1 MELNI
6 PLYVSEGG
14 YKIPL
19 RDVIDFRI
27 PCVPTANDTG
37 VIDAAN
43 ATQVTLQTWI
53 KKEGE
58 VVAVGDCLAEIETDK
73 AIVEFNAERAGVM
86 GPTLIQAGQE
96 VEVGSPIGVLLDVGE
111 TSVNVSALLA
121 KTGDNASVPQL
132 PNPSTSEPAAPP
144 TLLSGSKVTPSHR
157 VFVSPLARRLAKQ
170 RGIDLNTLIGTGP
183 NGRIVKR
190 DIEAGSA
197 VVVSSPIMAQPSTVS
212 SSTLGDYTEVPH
224 SGMRRTIARRLT
236 ESKSTIPHFYLSV
249 DCRMDRLL
257 SLRSDINTAMPRKIS
272 VNDFI
277 VRAVAVALRE
287 VPQANVGWTEN
298 AMRQY
303 TQADIAVAVSTDSGL
318 ITPIVR
324 SADRKS
330 LSVIS
335 KEIADLAA
343 RARASQLR
351 PDEYQ
356 GGSFS
361 VSNLGMFGVSEFSAI
376 INPPQAAILAVGVT
390 QQVPVAEAGAVKIAS
405 VMRCTLSVD
414 HRAIDGALAAQWL
427 AAFKRLMENPLSM
440 LI

>member
-1 MELNI
+1 MATLICMPE
-6 PLYVSEGG
+6 V
-14 YKIPL
+14 
-19 RDVIDFRI
+19 
-27 PCVPTANDTG
+27 
-37 VIDAAN
+37 AAN

-73 AIVEFNAERAGVM
+73 AIVEFNADRAGVM

-170 RGIDLNTLIGTGP
+170 RGIDLNTLIGSGP

-197 VVVSSPIMAQPSTVS
+197 VVVSSPVMAQPLTVS
-212 SSTLGDYTEVPH
+212 PSTLGDYTEVPH

-249 DCRMDRLL
+249 DCRMDRLM
-257 SLRSDINTAMPRKIS
+257 SLRSDINTAMQRKIS

-303 TQADIAVAVSTDSGL
+303 TQADIAIAVSTDFGL

-324 SADRKS
+324 TADRKS
-330 LSVIS
+330 LSMIS
-335 KEIADLAA
+335 QEIADLAE

-376 INPPQAAILAVGVT
+376 INPPQAAILAVGMT
-390 QQVPVAEAGAVKIAS
+390 QQVPVVQDGAVKIAS

-427 AAFKRLMENPLSM
+427 AAFKRLLENPLSM

>member
-1 MELNI
+1 MATLICMPE
-6 PLYVSEGG
+6 V
-14 YKIPL
+14 
-19 RDVIDFRI
+19 
-27 PCVPTANDTG
+27 
-37 VIDAAN
+37 AAN

-73 AIVEFNAERAGVM
+73 AIVEFNADRAGVM
-86 GPTLIQAGQE
+86 GPMLIQAGQE

-170 RGIDLNTLIGTGP
+170 HGIDLNTLIGSGP

-197 VVVSSPIMAQPSTVS
+197 VVVSSPVMAQPSTVS
-212 SSTLGDYTEVPH
+212 PSTLGDYTEVPH

-249 DCRMDRLL
+249 DCRMDRLM
-257 SLRSDINTAMPRKIS
+257 SLRSEINTAMPRKIS

-277 VRAVAVALRE
+277 VRTVAVALRE

-303 TQADIAVAVSTDSGL
+303 TQADIAIAVSTDFGL

-324 SADRKS
+324 AADRKS
-330 LSVIS
+330 LSMIS
-335 KEIADLAA
+335 QEIADLAE

-376 INPPQAAILAVGVT
+376 INPPQAAILAVGMT
-390 QQVPVAEAGAVKIAS
+390 QQVPVVEDGAVKIAS

-427 AAFKRLMENPLSM
+427 AAFKRLLENPLSM

>member
-1 MELNI
+1 MATLICMPE
-6 PLYVSEGG
+6 V
-14 YKIPL
+14 
-19 RDVIDFRI
+19 
-27 PCVPTANDTG
+27 
-37 VIDAAN
+37 AAN

-73 AIVEFNAERAGVM
+73 AIVEFNADRAGVM

-121 KTGDNASVPQL
+121 KTEDTAGVPLL
-132 PNPSTSEPAAPP
+132 PNPSTSESAAPP
-144 TLLSGSKVTPSHR
+144 TSLSGSKGAPSHR

>member
-1 MELNI
+1 MPE
-6 PLYVSEGG
+6 V
-14 YKIPL
+14 
-19 RDVIDFRI
+19 
-27 PCVPTANDTG
+27 
-37 VIDAAN
+37 AAN

-73 AIVEFNAERAGVM
+73 AIVEFNADRAGVM

-121 KTGDNASVPQL
+121 KTGDNASVTQL

-170 RGIDLNTLIGTGP
+170 RGIDLNTLIGSGP

-197 VVVSSPIMAQPSTVS
+197 VVVSSPVMAQPSTVS
-212 SSTLGDYTEVPH
+212 PSTLGDYTEVPH

-249 DCRMDRLL
+249 DCRMDRLM
-257 SLRSDINTAMPRKIS
+257 SLRSEINTAMPRKIS

-303 TQADIAVAVSTDSGL
+303 TQADIAIAVSTDFGL

-324 SADRKS
+324 AADRKS
-330 LSVIS
+330 LSMIS
-335 KEIADLAA
+335 QEIADLAE

-376 INPPQAAILAVGVT
+376 INPPQAAILAVGMT
-390 QQVPVAEAGAVKIAS
+390 QQVPVVEDGAVKIAS

-427 AAFKRLMENPLSM
+427 AAFKRLLENPLSM

>member
-1 MELNI
+1 MATLICMPE
-6 PLYVSEGG
+6 V
-14 YKIPL
+14 
-19 RDVIDFRI
+19 
-27 PCVPTANDTG
+27 
-37 VIDAAN
+37 AAN

-73 AIVEFNAERAGVM
+73 AIVEFNADRAGVM

-121 KTGDNASVPQL
+121 KTGDNASVTQL

-170 RGIDLNTLIGTGP
+170 RGIDLNTLIGSGP

-197 VVVSSPIMAQPSTVS
+197 VVVSSPVMAQPSTVS
-212 SSTLGDYTEVPH
+212 PSTLGDYTEVPH

-249 DCRMDRLL
+249 DCRMDRLM
-257 SLRSDINTAMPRKIS
+257 SLRSEINTAMPRKIS

-303 TQADIAVAVSTDSGL
+303 TQADIAIAVSTDFGL

-324 SADRKS
+324 AADRKS
-330 LSVIS
+330 LSMIS
-335 KEIADLAA
+335 QEIADLAE

-361 VSNLGMFGVSEFSAI
+361 MSNLGMFGVSEFSAI
-376 INPPQAAILAVGVT
+376 INPPQAAILAVGMT
-390 QQVPVAEAGAVKIAS
+390 QQVPVVEDGAVKIAS

-427 AAFKRLMENPLSM
+427 AAFKRLLENPLSM

>member
-1 MELNI
+1 MATLICMPE
-6 PLYVSEGG
+6 V
-14 YKIPL
+14 
-19 RDVIDFRI
+19 
-27 PCVPTANDTG
+27 
-37 VIDAAN
+37 AAN

-73 AIVEFNAERAGVM
+73 AIVEFNADRAGVM

-121 KTGDNASVPQL
+121 KTGDNASVTQL

-170 RGIDLNTLIGTGP
+170 RGIDLNTLIGSGP

-197 VVVSSPIMAQPSTVS
+197 VVVSSPVMAQPSTVS
-212 SSTLGDYTEVPH
+212 PSTLGDYTEVPH

-249 DCRMDRLL
+249 DCRMDRLM
-257 SLRSDINTAMPRKIS
+257 SLRSEINTAMPRKIS

-303 TQADIAVAVSTDSGL
+303 TQADIAVAVSTDFGL

-324 SADRKS
+324 AADRKS
-330 LSVIS
+330 LSMIS
-335 KEIADLAA
+335 QEIADLAE

-376 INPPQAAILAVGVT
+376 INPPQAAILAVGMT
-390 QQVPVAEAGAVKIAS
+390 QQVPVVEDGAVKIAS

-427 AAFKRLMENPLSM
+427 AAFKRLLENPLSM

>member
-1 MELNI
+1 MATLICMPE
-6 PLYVSEGG
+6 V
-14 YKIPL
+14 
-19 RDVIDFRI
+19 
-27 PCVPTANDTG
+27 
-37 VIDAAN
+37 AAN

-73 AIVEFNAERAGVM
+73 AIVEFNADRAGVM

-170 RGIDLNTLIGTGP
+170 RGIDLNTLIGSGP

-197 VVVSSPIMAQPSTVS
+197 VVVSSPVMAQPSTVS
-212 SSTLGDYTEVPH
+212 PSTLGDYTEVPH

-249 DCRMDRLL
+249 DCRMDRLM
-257 SLRSDINTAMPRKIS
+257 SLRSEINTAMPRKIS

-303 TQADIAVAVSTDSGL
+303 TQADIAIAVSTDFGL

-324 SADRKS
+324 TADRKS
-330 LSVIS
+330 LSMIS
-335 KEIADLAA
+335 QEIADLAE

-376 INPPQAAILAVGVT
+376 INPPQAAILAVGMT
-390 QQVPVAEAGAVKIAS
+390 QQVPVVEDGAVKIAS

-427 AAFKRLMENPLSM
+427 AAFKRLLENPLSM

>member
-1 MELNI
+1 MATLICMPE
-6 PLYVSEGG
+6 V
-14 YKIPL
+14 
-19 RDVIDFRI
+19 
-27 PCVPTANDTG
+27 
-37 VIDAAN
+37 AAN

-73 AIVEFNAERAGVM
+73 AIVEFNADRAGVM
-86 GPTLIQAGQE
+86 GPMLIQAGQE

-170 RGIDLNTLIGTGP
+170 RGIDLNTLIGSGP

-197 VVVSSPIMAQPSTVS
+197 VVVSSPVMAQPSTVS
-212 SSTLGDYTEVPH
+212 PSTLGDYTEVPH

-249 DCRMDRLL
+249 DCRMDRLM
-257 SLRSDINTAMPRKIS
+257 SLRSEINTAMPRKIS

-303 TQADIAVAVSTDSGL
+303 TQADIAIAVSTDFGL

-324 SADRKS
+324 AADRKS
-330 LSVIS
+330 LSMIS
-335 KEIADLAA
+335 QEIADLAE

-376 INPPQAAILAVGVT
+376 INPPQAAILAVGMT
-390 QQVPVAEAGAVKIAS
+390 QQVPVVEDGAVKIAS

-427 AAFKRLMENPLSM
+427 AAFKRLLENPLSM

>member
-1 MELNI
+1 MATLICMPE
-6 PLYVSEGG
+6 V
-14 YKIPL
+14 
-19 RDVIDFRI
+19 
-27 PCVPTANDTG
+27 
-37 VIDAAN
+37 AAN

-73 AIVEFNAERAGVM
+73 AIVEFIAERAGVM

-96 VEVGSPIGVLLDVGE
+96 VEVGSHIGVLLDVGE

-132 PNPSTSEPAAPP
+132 PNPSTSETAAPP

-197 VVVSSPIMAQPSTVS
+197 FAVSSPVMAQPSTVS
-212 SSTLGDYTEVPH
+212 PSTLGDYTEVPH

-249 DCRMDRLL
+249 DCRMDRLM

-303 TQADIAVAVSTDSGL
+303 TQADIAVAVSTDFGL

-324 SADRKS
+324 AADRKS
-330 LSVIS
+330 LSIIS
-335 KEIADLAA
+335 QEIADLAA

-376 INPPQAAILAVGVT
+376 INPPQAAILAVGMT
-390 QQVPVAEAGAVKIAS
+390 QQVPVVEDGAVKIAS

-427 AAFKRLMENPLSM
+427 AAFKRLLENPLSM

>member
-1 MELNI
+1 MATLICMPE
-6 PLYVSEGG
+6 V
-14 YKIPL
+14 
-19 RDVIDFRI
+19 
-27 PCVPTANDTG
+27 
-37 VIDAAN
+37 AAN

-53 KKEGE
+53 KKVGE

-73 AIVEFNAERAGVM
+73 AIVEFNADRAGVM
-86 GPTLIQAGQE
+86 GPMLIQAGQE

-121 KTGDNASVPQL
+121 KTGDNASVTQL

-170 RGIDLNTLIGTGP
+170 RGIDLNTLIGSGP

-197 VVVSSPIMAQPSTVS
+197 VVVSSPVMAQPSTVS
-212 SSTLGDYTEVPH
+212 PSTLGDYTEVPH

-249 DCRMDRLL
+249 DCRMDRLM
-257 SLRSDINTAMPRKIS
+257 SLRSEINTAMPRKIS

-303 TQADIAVAVSTDSGL
+303 TQADIAIAVSTDFGL

-324 SADRKS
+324 AADRKS
-330 LSVIS
+330 LSMIS
-335 KEIADLAA
+335 QEIADLAE

-390 QQVPVAEAGAVKIAS
+390 QQVPVVEDGAVKIAS

-427 AAFKRLMENPLSM
+427 AAFKRLLENPLSM

>member
-1 MELNI
+1 MATLICMPE
-6 PLYVSEGG
+6 V
-14 YKIPL
+14 
-19 RDVIDFRI
+19 
-27 PCVPTANDTG
+27 
-37 VIDAAN
+37 AAN

-73 AIVEFNAERAGVM
+73 AIVEFNADRAGVM

-121 KTGDNASVPQL
+121 KTGDNVGVPLL

-197 VVVSSPIMAQPSTVS
+197 VVVSSPVMAQPSTVS
-212 SSTLGDYTEVPH
+212 PSTLGDYTEVPH

-249 DCRMDRLL
+249 DCRMDRLM
-257 SLRSDINTAMPRKIS
+257 SLRSEINTAMPRKIS

-303 TQADIAVAVSTDSGL
+303 TQADIAVAVSTDFGL

-324 SADRKS
+324 AADRKS
-330 LSVIS
+330 LSMIS
-335 KEIADLAA
+335 QEIADLAE

-376 INPPQAAILAVGVT
+376 INPPQAAILAVGVS
-390 QQVPVAEAGAVKIAS
+390 QQVPVVEDGTVKIAS

-427 AAFKRLMENPLSM
+427 AAFKRLLENPLSM

>member
-1 MELNI
+1 MATLICMPE
-6 PLYVSEGG
+6 V
-14 YKIPL
+14 
-19 RDVIDFRI
+19 
-27 PCVPTANDTG
+27 
-37 VIDAAN
+37 AAN

-53 KKEGE
+53 KKVGE

-73 AIVEFNAERAGVM
+73 AIVEFNADRAGVM

-170 RGIDLNTLIGTGP
+170 HGIDLNTLIGSGP

-197 VVVSSPIMAQPSTVS
+197 VVVSSPVMAQPSTVS
-212 SSTLGDYTEVPH
+212 PSTLGDYTEVPH

-249 DCRMDRLL
+249 DCRMDRLM
-257 SLRSDINTAMPRKIS
+257 SLRSEINTAMPRKIS

-303 TQADIAVAVSTDSGL
+303 TQADIAIAVSTDFGL

-324 SADRKS
+324 AADRKS
-330 LSVIS
+330 LSMIS
-335 KEIADLAA
+335 QEIADLAE

-376 INPPQAAILAVGVT
+376 INPPQAAILAVGMT
-390 QQVPVAEAGAVKIAS
+390 QQVPVVEDGAVKIAS

-427 AAFKRLMENPLSM
+427 AAFKRLLENPLSM

>member
-1 MELNI
+1 MATLICMPE
-6 PLYVSEGG
+6 V
-14 YKIPL
+14 
-19 RDVIDFRI
+19 
-27 PCVPTANDTG
+27 
-37 VIDAAN
+37 AAN

-58 VVAVGDCLAEIETDK
+58 VIAVGDCLAEIETDK
-73 AIVEFNAERAGVM
+73 AIVEFNADRAGVM

-121 KTGDNASVPQL
+121 KTGDNASVTQL

-170 RGIDLNTLIGTGP
+170 RGIDLNTLIGSGP

-197 VVVSSPIMAQPSTVS
+197 VVVSSPVMAQPSTVS
-212 SSTLGDYTEVPH
+212 PSTLGDYTEVPH

-249 DCRMDRLL
+249 DCRMDRLM
-257 SLRSDINTAMPRKIS
+257 SLRSEINTAMPRKIS

-303 TQADIAVAVSTDSGL
+303 TQADIAIAVSTDFGL

-324 SADRKS
+324 AADRKS
-330 LSVIS
+330 LSMIS
-335 KEIADLAA
+335 QEIADLAE

-376 INPPQAAILAVGVT
+376 INPPQAAILAVGMT
-390 QQVPVAEAGAVKIAS
+390 QQVPVVEDGAVKIAS

-427 AAFKRLMENPLSM
+427 AAFKRLLENPLSM

>member
-1 MELNI
+1 MATLICMPE
-6 PLYVSEGG
+6 V
-14 YKIPL
+14 
-19 RDVIDFRI
+19 
-27 PCVPTANDTG
+27 
-37 VIDAAN
+37 AAN

-73 AIVEFNAERAGVM
+73 AIVEFNADRAGVM

-121 KTGDNASVPQL
+121 KTGDNASVTQL

-170 RGIDLNTLIGTGP
+170 RGIDLNTLIGSGP

-197 VVVSSPIMAQPSTVS
+197 VVVSSPVMAQPSTVS
-212 SSTLGDYTEVPH
+212 PSTLGDYTEVPH

-249 DCRMDRLL
+249 DCRMDRLM
-257 SLRSDINTAMPRKIS
+257 SLRSEINTAMPRKIS

-303 TQADIAVAVSTDSGL
+303 TQADIAIAVSTDFGL

-324 SADRKS
+324 AADRKS
-330 LSVIS
+330 LSMIS
-335 KEIADLAA
+335 QEIADLAE

-376 INPPQAAILAVGVT
+376 INPPQAAILAVGMT
-390 QQVPVAEAGAVKIAS
+390 QQVPVVEDGAVKIAS

-427 AAFKRLMENPLSM
+427 AAFKRLLENPLSI

>member
-1 MELNI
+1 MATLICMPE
-6 PLYVSEGG
+6 V
-14 YKIPL
+14 
-19 RDVIDFRI
+19 
-27 PCVPTANDTG
+27 
-37 VIDAAN
+37 AAN

-73 AIVEFNAERAGVM
+73 AIVEFNADRAGVM

-121 KTGDNASVPQL
+121 KTGDNVGVPLL

-197 VVVSSPIMAQPSTVS
+197 VVVSSPVMTQPSTVS
-212 SSTLGDYTEVPH
+212 PSTLGDYTEVPH

-249 DCRMDRLL
+249 DCRMDRLM
-257 SLRSDINTAMPRKIS
+257 SLRSEINTAMPRKIS

-287 VPQANVGWTEN
+287 VPQANVGWAEN

-303 TQADIAVAVSTDSGL
+303 TQADIAIAVSTDFGL

-324 SADRKS
+324 AADRKS
-330 LSVIS
+330 LSMIS
-335 KEIADLAA
+335 QEIADLAE

-376 INPPQAAILAVGVT
+376 INPPQAAILAVGMT
-390 QQVPVAEAGAVKIAS
+390 QQVPVVEDGAVKIAS

-427 AAFKRLMENPLSM
+427 AAFKRLLENPLSM

>member
-1 MELNI
+1 MATLICMPE
-6 PLYVSEGG
+6 V
-14 YKIPL
+14 
-19 RDVIDFRI
+19 
-27 PCVPTANDTG
+27 
-37 VIDAAN
+37 AAN

-73 AIVEFNAERAGVM
+73 AIVEFNADRAGVM

-121 KTGDNASVPQL
+121 KTGDNASVTQL

-170 RGIDLNTLIGTGP
+170 RGIDLNTLIGSGP

-197 VVVSSPIMAQPSTVS
+197 VVVSSPVMTQPSTVS
-212 SSTLGDYTEVPH
+212 PPTLGDYTEVPH

-249 DCRMDRLL
+249 DCRMDRLM
-257 SLRSDINTAMPRKIS
+257 SLRSEINTAMPRKIS

-303 TQADIAVAVSTDSGL
+303 TQADIAIAVSTDFGL

-324 SADRKS
+324 AADRKS
-330 LSVIS
+330 LSMIS
-335 KEIADLAA
+335 QEIADLAE

-376 INPPQAAILAVGVT
+376 INPPQAAILAVGMT
-390 QQVPVAEAGAVKIAS
+390 QQVPVVEDGAVKIAS

-427 AAFKRLMENPLSM
+427 AAFKRLLENPLSM

>member
-1 MELNI
+1 MPE
-6 PLYVSEGG
+6 V
-14 YKIPL
+14 
-19 RDVIDFRI
+19 
-27 PCVPTANDTG
+27 
-37 VIDAAN
+37 AAN

-73 AIVEFNAERAGVM
+73 AIVEFNADRAGVM

-121 KTGDNASVPQL
+121 KTGDNASVTQL
-132 PNPSTSEPAAPP
+132 PNPSTSEPTAPP

-170 RGIDLNTLIGTGP
+170 RGIDLNTLIGSGP

-197 VVVSSPIMAQPSTVS
+197 VVVSSPVMAQPSTVS
-212 SSTLGDYTEVPH
+212 PSTLGDYTEVPH
-224 SGMRRTIARRLT
+224 SGMRHTIARRLT

-249 DCRMDRLL
+249 DCRMDRLM
-257 SLRSDINTAMPRKIS
+257 SLRSEINTAMPRKIS

-298 AMRQY
+298 AMRQF
-303 TQADIAVAVSTDSGL
+303 TQADIAIAVSTDFGL

-324 SADRKS
+324 AADRKS
-330 LSVIS
+330 LSMIS
-335 KEIADLAA
+335 QEIADLAE

-376 INPPQAAILAVGVT
+376 INPPQAAILAVGMT
-390 QQVPVAEAGAVKIAS
+390 QQVPVVEDGAVKIAS

-427 AAFKRLMENPLSM
+427 AAFKRLLENPLSM

>member
-1 MELNI
+1 MATLICMPE
-6 PLYVSEGG
+6 V
-14 YKIPL
+14 
-19 RDVIDFRI
+19 
-27 PCVPTANDTG
+27 
-37 VIDAAN
+37 AAN

-53 KKEGE
+53 KKVGE

-73 AIVEFNAERAGVM
+73 AIVEFNADRAGVM

-121 KTGDNASVPQL
+121 KTGDNASVTQL

-170 RGIDLNTLIGTGP
+170 RGIDLNTLIGSGP

-197 VVVSSPIMAQPSTVS
+197 VVVSSPVMAQPSTVS
-212 SSTLGDYTEVPH
+212 PSTLGDYTEVPH

-249 DCRMDRLL
+249 DCRMDRLM
-257 SLRSDINTAMPRKIS
+257 SLRSEINTAMPRKIS

-303 TQADIAVAVSTDSGL
+303 TQADIAIAVSTDFGL

-324 SADRKS
+324 AADRKS
-330 LSVIS
+330 LSMIS
-335 KEIADLAA
+335 QEIADLAE

-376 INPPQAAILAVGVT
+376 INPPQAAILAVGMT
-390 QQVPVAEAGAVKIAS
+390 QQVPVVEDGAVKIAS

-427 AAFKRLMENPLSM
+427 AAFKRLLENPLSM

>member
-1 MELNI
+1 MATLICMPE
-6 PLYVSEGG
+6 V
-14 YKIPL
+14 
-19 RDVIDFRI
+19 
-27 PCVPTANDTG
+27 
-37 VIDAAN
+37 AAN

-73 AIVEFNAERAGVM
+73 AIVEFNADRAGVM

-170 RGIDLNTLIGTGP
+170 RGIDLNTLIGSGP

-197 VVVSSPIMAQPSTVS
+197 VVVSSPVMAQPSTVS
-212 SSTLGDYTEVPH
+212 PSTLGDYTEVPH

-249 DCRMDRLL
+249 DCRMDRLM
-257 SLRSDINTAMPRKIS
+257 SLRSEINTAMPRKIS

-303 TQADIAVAVSTDSGL
+303 TQADIAIAVSTDFGL

-324 SADRKS
+324 AADRKS
-330 LSVIS
+330 LSMIS
-335 KEIADLAA
+335 QEIADLAE

-376 INPPQAAILAVGVT
+376 INPPQAAILAVGMT
-390 QQVPVAEAGAVKIAS
+390 QQVPVVEDGAVKIAS

-427 AAFKRLMENPLSM
+427 AAFKRLLENPLSM

>member
-1 MELNI
+1 MATLICMPE
-6 PLYVSEGG
+6 V
-14 YKIPL
+14 
-19 RDVIDFRI
+19 
-27 PCVPTANDTG
+27 
-37 VIDAAN
+37 AAN

-73 AIVEFNAERAGVM
+73 AIVEFIAERAGVM

-170 RGIDLNTLIGTGP
+170 RGIDLNTLIGSGP

-197 VVVSSPIMAQPSTVS
+197 FAVSSPVMAQPSTVS
-212 SSTLGDYTEVPH
+212 PSTLGDYTEVPH

-249 DCRMDRLL
+249 DCRMDRLM

-303 TQADIAVAVSTDSGL
+303 TQVDIAIAVSTDFGL

-324 SADRKS
+324 AADRKS
-330 LSVIS
+330 LSMIS
-335 KEIADLAA
+335 QEIADLAE

-376 INPPQAAILAVGVT
+376 INPPQAAILAVGMT
-390 QQVPVAEAGAVKIAS
+390 QQVPVVEDGAVKIAS

-427 AAFKRLMENPLSM
+427 AAFKRLLENPLSM